1 MAAFKMMSVAG
12 VVVLALALGG
22 ARGTR
27 GGTGCGGHLQ
37 GPHGVI
43 QTPNFPDAFPVP
55 IRCKWV
61 ISHATPNGT
70 ISIYFTQQYTTSGLT
85 FTEYIYYDDSYK
97 LGERPAFTVTEENI
111 TRVKWLQVQSPYLVV
126 ELSLD
131 ALEGTQLR
139 ALGLLS
145 VFGLNITYAV
155 TPPPAPVPPAPS
167 PPASSCSAL
176 ECRLLGHCY
185 ATWDYRQFYCSCF
198 EGYSGADCGAGP
210 LCAPN
215 MCMNGGVCRQMGLAA
230 VSCICAPGFSGD
242 LCETQIPPECGIDE
256 CLDGCRDEMSCDCN
270 PRDSDTTSARF
281 ETKIQVMDHVNNT
294 NISQEILTHLTAY
307 FKASNITLDDEIE
320 ILNLSSP
327 DASGA
332 RSVAV
337 RVWGARRSAA
347 ALRAA
352 LARLP
357 AARRSRLR
365 VLPAPAHVDMQP
377 ALSLHALTVN
387 QRSEVW
393 EGSEFI
399 LSCTAYGSP
408 DTRFTWYKD
417 GVKIN
422 FNGTLRDIWTR
433 TVAEDALGRRIS
445 VLGVSEAR
453 ALDGGRWACGADDAG
468 RRRCRAL
475 WLAVL
480 RPPDV
485 RLLPSTL
492 TVNKGDNVSIT
503 CLAGASRVHGALGFS
518 WARER
523 TLLPLVPGREVWE
536 DLYPA
541 GSVLKLYNVQ
551 KSGEYRCQV
560 SSIAGTTA
568 KSVALWTVGTHDEH
582 CEHGA
587 SNGIR
592 WPKTAPG
599 AYASVSCP
607 TGYVGETTRFCE
619 PKSVHYGVKWRLPD
633 FSGCIA
639 ESLKNIYEQF
649 VKIKYGYSWEE
660 VSSVAQKYSAVLRS
674 LPALPG
680 DGAIPLQ
687 HTADM
692 LHYLHSTASKPR
704 EGKRSAEHLLK
715 IYNTLLKHPDAFLD
729 EQKTYQL
736 QNNLVETIAMKAHMH
751 EEFQEFLVMSKPV
764 QDDNAAHF
772 KLPLKSSGNEEW
784 IIASAGVELV
794 ERAGNASIIAVLYN
808 NLASRLPSLR
818 SSIEYKNGREIE
830 YLLSSQQIQLSATGT
845 EVDTSILHTVSLL
858 FTHIYN
864 YSAVA
869 SKLAC
874 ALRSQSEPGAWYTK
888 ACEVQ
893 IPEPKYITC
902 RCHGLGTYALFTVA
916 RSTLTEAEKDLR
928 GVVKITAGIGGAMGL
943 AVAGLQLLGLVA
955 NKNVKLPILLKAT
968 TAGTHSAAMLTLLEC
983 DTRQAACPGVWGWVC
998 AACWC
1003 AGCAALCAQPLLL
1016 QAELAGRPQNAPT
1029 VGLLAGVC
1037 ILVWLTAR
1045 LWGGPPL
1052 QLGAPAQL
1060 VCACGSILLLILCF
1074 VLAICAALRLRTI
1087 TYKVPVERRSY
1098 LNDRQRVIRHTVM
1111 LLVTTTMAQMAGIA
1125 YAQPGERQTAH
1136 VISLAVAAITN
1147 GIALVVCYV
1156 VCDDACLVA
1165 ARRALSLA
1173 PHRDW
1178 EDAPAAGDTSLN
1190 LYIKQGGEVESRGGA
1205 VDSSSSQ
1212 ISPVASYWQP
1222 HPLDS
1227 TEGMYRRMSTPS
1239 RRDCDIVRC
1248 VEYAECSARRVS
1260 TTRALCDLVPRVPAC
1275 ALDVRPC
1282 TPHNHCALCTRSN
1295 PDVSTPDQQP
1305 IKSCL
1310 KKSSLHQ
1317 EFSSSTS
1324 LPSMDVEKKSNI
1336 ELVNKQWNKAYD
1348 SPDTEKV
1355 LSEISSDLNF
1365 LLNKPVISSNV
1376 LDQIEEA
1383 PT

>member
-1 MAAFKMMSVAG
+1 MNVTLRKVERTKISDPE
-12 VVVLALALGG
+12 VVGQDPIIECK
-22 ARGTR
+22 TE
-27 GGTGCGGHLQ
+27 
-37 GPHGVI
+37 I
-43 QTPNFPDAFPVP
+43 Q
-55 IRCKWV
+55 
-61 ISHATPNGT
+61 
-70 ISIYFTQQYTTSGLT
+70 
-85 FTEYIYYDDSYK
+85 K
-97 LGERPAFTVTEENI
+97 LRMEI
-111 TRVKWLQVQSPYLVV
+111 V
-126 ELSLD
+126 ELSNQLAKVILRLD
-131 ALEGTQLR
+131 KCNENLEKHASSVVLNEARIVALEQRDSKIPTPDNTQ
-139 ALGLLS
+139 APS
-145 VFGLNITYAV
+145 VAPIEPKRLFNEVAKRNAIV
-155 TPPPAPVPPAPS
+155 TVPVP
-167 PPASSCSAL
+167 AL
-176 ECRLLGHCY
+176 ECAARTSSS
-185 ATWDYRQFYCSCF
+185 ATNNSDSSVCGMSEMNDVLNDFGGKLDVVLVPERFKSTCVRS
-198 EGYSGADCGAGP
+198 ADCEGLVPRADRYHPP
-210 LCAPN
+210 LHITVP
-215 MCMNGGVCRQMGLAA
+215 L
-230 VSCICAPGFSGD
+230 
-242 LCETQIPPECGIDE
+242 
-256 CLDGCRDEMSCDCN
+256 
-270 PRDSDTTSARF
+270 
-281 ETKIQVMDHVNNT
+281 
-294 NISQEILTHLTAY
+294 QEIQQAQLLNPSNVDTGLDWN
-307 FKASNITLDDEIE
+307 FKKANFALMYDLLSN
-320 ILNLSSP
+320 
-327 DASGA
+327 
-332 RSVAV
+332 
-337 RVWGARRSAA
+337 
-347 ALRAA
+347 
-352 LARLP
+352 
-357 AARRSRLR
+357 
-365 VLPAPAHVDMQP
+365 
-377 ALSLHALTVN
+377 
-387 QRSEVW
+387 
-393 EGSEFI
+393 
-399 LSCTAYGSP
+399 
-408 DTRFTWYKD
+408 
-417 GVKIN
+417 
-422 FNGTLRDIWTR
+422 
-433 TVAEDALGRRIS
+433 
-445 VLGVSEAR
+445 
-453 ALDGGRWACGADDAG
+453 AD
-468 RRRCRAL
+468 
-475 WLAVL
+475 W
-480 RPPDV
+480 
-485 RLLPSTL
+485 SQ
-492 TVNKGDNVSIT
+492 GDNVSIT

-983 DTRQAACPGVWGWVC
+983 DTRQEAACPGVWGWVC